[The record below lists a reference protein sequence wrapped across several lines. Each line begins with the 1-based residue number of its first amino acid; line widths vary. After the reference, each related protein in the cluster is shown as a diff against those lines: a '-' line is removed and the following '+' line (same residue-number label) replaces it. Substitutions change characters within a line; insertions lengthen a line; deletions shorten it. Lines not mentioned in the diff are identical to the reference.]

1 VGEHVGHDIGVEI
14 SSVRPR
20 DAGVTSPQG
29 LDRLDPQLVAQST
42 LFRVPLTAESLP
54 SIRQSLDERRAQ
66 QVAATDPGGVS
77 IASSTVEL
85 PGRSVGIRVYRGSP
99 DRAAPVTLF
108 FHSGGLV
115 LGNLDTDHLRCLALA
130 RGAECVL
137 ISVDYRLA
145 PEHPFPAAFDDCL
158 GVTEAV
164 LADPGTFGVDAAR
177 LALSGSSA
185 GAGLAAAVALCL
197 RDRGGPQPVLQ
208 LLHQP
213 MLDDTTATPSM
224 REFLATPGFDSES
237 ARFSW
242 DSYLQGRPAEAY
254 ASPARAASFTGL
266 PPAHVCC
273 SEVDPLRDEAID
285 LARRL
290 LEAGVPTE
298 LHVVPGTCHG
308 FDSFAPGHP
317 FSVRETAA
325 QADALRRAFAR
336 VQRG

>member
-1 VGEHVGHDIGVEI
+1 M
-14 SSVRPR
+14 
-20 DAGVTSPQG
+20 TSPQG
-29 LDRLDPQLVAQST
+29 VERLDPQLVAEAT
-42 LFRVPLTAESLP
+42 LFRVPLTVESLP
-54 SIRQSLDERRAQ
+54 VIRQSLDQRRAEQ
-66 QVAATDPGGVS
+66 AAATDPGGVVVES
-77 IASSTVEL
+77 ATVEGS
-85 PGRSVGIRVYRGSP
+85 GRAVGVRVYRGTAQRP
-99 DRAAPVTLF
+99 APVVLF

-145 PEHPFPAAFDDCL
+145 PEHPYPAAFEDCL

-164 LADPGTFGVDAAR
+164 LADPAAFGADTGR

-197 RDRGGPQPVLQ
+197 RDRGGRQPVLQ

-213 MLDDTTATPSM
+213 MLDDSTATPSM
-224 REFLATPGFDSES
+224 REFTATPGFDSES

-242 DSYLQGRPAEAY
+242 DSYLAGRAAEGY
-254 ASPARAASFTGL
+254 ASPARAESLAGL
-266 PPAHVCC
+266 PPAHICC

-285 LARRL
+285 HARRL

-308 FDSFAPGHP
+308 FDSFAPQHP
-317 FSVRETAA
+317 FSVRETQA
-325 QADALRRAFAR
+325 QVDALRRAFAR
-336 VQRG
+336 AV